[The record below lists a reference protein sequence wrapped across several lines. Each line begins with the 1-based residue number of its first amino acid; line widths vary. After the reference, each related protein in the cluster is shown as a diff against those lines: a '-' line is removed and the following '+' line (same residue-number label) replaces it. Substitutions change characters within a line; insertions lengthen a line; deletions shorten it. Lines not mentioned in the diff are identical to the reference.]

1 MSGPEEQKL
10 QEAVWK
16 TRKNRTSRTMRRVEA
31 AGFHPR
37 SFHLKQGTEDTPP
50 FCMQKVAWHIDD

>member
-16 TRKNRTSRTMRRVEA
+16 TRKNRTTRRVEA
-31 AGFHPR
+31 AGFHPPVH
-37 SFHLKQGTEDTPP
+37 F
-50 FCMQKVAWHIDD
+50 I

>member
-16 TRKNRTSRTMRRVEA
+16 TRKNRTSRTTRRVEA

-37 SFHLKQGTEDTPP
+37 SFHLKQDTEDTPP
-50 FCMQKVAWHIDD
+50 FCMQKVA

>member
-37 SFHLKQGTEDTPP
+37 SFHLKQDTEDTPP
-50 FCMQKVAWHIDD
+50 FCMQKVA

>member
-16 TRKNRTSRTMRRVEA
+16 TRKNQTSRTTRRVEA
-31 AGFHPR
+31 AGFHPPP
-37 SFHLKQGTEDTPP
+37 SFISFEARYGGYASFLYAESG
-50 FCMQKVAWHIDD
+50 VAY